1 MQYEQIFKE
10 LGGNEV
16 RYLLCGGMAV
26 NIYGIPRM
34 TADIDLLVDFESRNL
49 EKLAVVLEKLKY
61 RTNIPVPVLSLHDT
75 VFREN
80 LVNQK
85 NMVSYSLFN
94 EQASYMSLYLLL
106 NAPDSFDVMWEQ
118 REIRKVEGG
127 QVNLVS
133 PKHLIA
139 MKEFANR
146 GQDRNDVLLLKR
158 MLKAQ

>member
-1 MQYEQIFKE
+1 M
-10 LGGNEV
+10 
-16 RYLLCGGMAV
+16 
-26 NIYGIPRM
+26 
-34 TADIDLLVDFESRNL
+34 
-49 EKLAVVLEKLKY
+49 VLEKLKY